1 MTFFGLSRSATQPN
15 FSREYCRR
23 RPDSSS
29 SSSVGNQKRV
39 VGALL
44 RACPRSVS
52 ALNHAQV
59 THVPTLAE
67 NAESPDGAE
76 QLVPVAPFGRVTPE
90 ELLWIGLS
98 ASEIDCRHGEEAI
111 ENRGRH
117 R

>member
-1 MTFFGLSRSATQPN
+1 MTIFGLRPFRNPTEL
-15 FSREYCRR
+15 FSGILSP

-29 SSSVGNQKRV
+29 SWSFGNQKRV
-39 VGALL
+39 VGVLL
-44 RACPRSVS
+44 RACPGSVS

-59 THVPTLAE
+59 THVPTLAD

-76 QLVPVAPFGRVTPE
+76 QLVGVAPFGSVTPE

-98 ASEIDCRHGEEAI
+98 SSEIDRRHGEEAI